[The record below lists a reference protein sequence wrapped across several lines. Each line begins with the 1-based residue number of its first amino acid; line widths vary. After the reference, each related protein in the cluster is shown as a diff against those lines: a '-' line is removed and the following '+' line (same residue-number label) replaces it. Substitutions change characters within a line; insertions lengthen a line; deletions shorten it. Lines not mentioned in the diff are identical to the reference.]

1 MVENDQIIIII
12 TTTVIFAGIRVF
24 HETQELNE
32 ECSERWGL
40 DPGQDWRGSECLFLL
55 CSPDSLALPQPP
67 QSPPWEPGIPT
78 GVLQSSGRSQGGCG
92 QEERMLTEGGVGS
105 ARSQTLQPL
114 PHGAWRKGRGGK
126 GEQSRWAPVST
137 Q

>member
-1 MVENDQIIIII
+1 MKSVLKGG
-12 TTTVIFAGIRVF
+12 F
-24 HETQELNE
+24 
-32 ECSERWGL
+32 GL

-92 QEERMLTEGGVGS
+92 QEERMLTGGGGWALRGPRPCNPSPMGPGGSDGVGKENK
-105 ARSQTLQPL
+105 AAGPLFPRSEL
-114 PHGAWRKGRGGK
+114 
-126 GEQSRWAPVST
+126 
-137 Q
+137 